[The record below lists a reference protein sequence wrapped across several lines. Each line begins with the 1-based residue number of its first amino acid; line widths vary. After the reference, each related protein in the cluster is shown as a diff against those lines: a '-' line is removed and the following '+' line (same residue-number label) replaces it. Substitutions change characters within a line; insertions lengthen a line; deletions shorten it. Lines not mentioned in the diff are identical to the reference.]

1 MTARA
6 ALAAVLLAL
15 AAPTAARADD
25 ATRTITLADALAE
38 ARAHNPSY
46 RAAIAARD
54 GAAAQAR
61 GAAGVDDRLLEAGV
75 DGLTRAADPVTGP
88 FFQETGVDAIGG
100 HVALWQPLPWGGR
113 IGVEVAEQLART
125 SVRVAAGGPVS
136 DITTTVH
143 QPRAELVWQQPLLR
157 DRGRRS
163 HAAAPARAR
172 AAADAAEAGRA
183 AAEVALA
190 YDVERAYWELAYAER
205 EVQIRDSALA
215 LARDQERVIA
225 ARAEVGKVAELE
237 VATAAQAIAAR
248 EAARLAAEQD
258 RAARAIALRVLLG
271 DATAGGPRLVA
282 ADALAAEV
290 AAPATS
296 DALDRALA
304 FAPRLRA
311 LDHQG
316 RAAAV
321 ELATATADT
330 RPRLDLILRGG
341 PMGNA
346 DSAGAAW
353 AQLGRFDGYQ
363 ASAALSFSLP
373 VGNRAATGRR
383 DAARAAQQQVELE
396 AAALRAALTAEV
408 TRAVDAVA
416 LSERRIAA
424 AALAARLAAR
434 TVELERDRWQAG
446 AGTNF
451 DVLLRQDQAVAAE
464 AALAR
469 ARADRRLA
477 LAALAAL
484 TGP

>member
-6 ALAAVLLAL
+6 ALAIALIAL
-15 AAPTAARADD
+15 AAPAVAHADD
-25 ATRTITLADALAE
+25 ATRPITLAEALAA

-46 RAAIAARD
+46 LAAVATRD

-61 GAAGVDDRLLEAGV
+61 GAAGVDDRVFEAGV

-88 FFQETGVDAIGG
+88 FFQETGTDAIGG
-100 HVALWQPLPWGGR
+100 HVALWQPLPWGGQV
-113 IGVEVAEQLART
+113 GVAIADQVART

-157 DRGRRS
+157 DRGRAN
-163 HAAAPARAR
+163 HGAPAAR
-172 AAADAAEAGRA
+172 AAAVASAEEAARV

-190 YDVERAYWELAYAER
+190 HDVERAYWELAYAER
-205 EVQIRDSALA
+205 EVEIRASALA
-215 LARDQERVIA
+215 LARDQLSVTR

-237 VATAAQAIAAR
+237 VATAEQAIAAR
-248 EAARLAAEQD
+248 EAAQLGAEQD
-258 RAARAIALRVLLG
+258 RAARAVALRVLLG
-271 DATAGGPRLVA
+271 DDDDGPRLVA
-282 ADALAAEV
+282 ADALAADV
-290 AAPATS
+290 AAPATA
-296 DALDRALA
+296 DARARALA
-304 FAPRLRA
+304 FAPQLRA
-311 LDHQG
+311 LAHQG
-316 RAAAV
+316 RAAGI
-321 ELATATADT
+321 ELAVATADT
-330 RPRLDLILRGG
+330 RPRLDLIVRGG

-346 DSAGAAW
+346 DSAGEAW

-383 DAARAAQQQVELE
+383 DTARAARQRVDLE
-396 AAALRAALTAEV
+396 AAALRGALTAEV

-424 AALAARLAAR
+424 ATLAAQLAQR
-434 TVELERDRWQAG
+434 TVVLERDRWQAG

-469 ARADRRLA
+469 ARADHRLA
-477 LAALAAL
+477 VAALAAL

>member
-6 ALAAVLLAL
+6 ALAVALIAL
-15 AAPTAARADD
+15 AAPAVAHADD
-25 ATRTITLADALAE
+25 TTRPITLAEALAT
-38 ARAHNPSY
+38 ARAHNPGY
-46 RAAIAARD
+46 LAAVAARD
-54 GAAAQAR
+54 GAAAQVR
-61 GAAGVDDRLLEAGV
+61 GAAGVDDRVLEAGV
-75 DGLTRAADPVTGP
+75 DGLTRAADPVAGP
-88 FFQETGVDAIGG
+88 FFQETGVDAVGG

-113 IGVEVAEQLART
+113 VGVSVAEQVART
-125 SVRVAAGGPVS
+125 SVRVAAGGPVT

-157 DRGRRS
+157 DRGRAN
-163 HAAAPARAR
+163 HGAPAAR
-172 AAADAAEAGRA
+172 AAAAASAEEAARV

-190 YDVERAYWELAYAER
+190 HDVERAYWELAYAER
-205 EVQIRDSALA
+205 EVEIRASALA
-215 LARDQERVIA
+215 LARDQLSVTR

-237 VATAAQAIAAR
+237 VATAEQAIAAR
-248 EAARLAAEQD
+248 EAAQLAAEQD
-258 RAARAIALRVLLG
+258 RAARAVALRVLLG
-271 DATAGGPRLVA
+271 DEAGDARLVA
-282 ADALAAEV
+282 DDDLAADV
-290 AAPATS
+290 AAPATA
-296 DALDRALA
+296 DARARALA

-311 LDHQG
+311 LEHQG
-316 RAAAV
+316 RAATI
-321 ELATATADT
+321 ELAVATADT
-330 RPRLDLILRGG
+330 RPRLDLIVRGG

-346 DSAGAAW
+346 DSAGEAW
-353 AQLGRFDGYQ
+353 AQLGRFDGYE

-383 DAARAAQQQVELE
+383 DVARAARQRVELE
-396 AAALRAALTAEV
+396 GAALRGALTAEV

-424 AALAARLAAR
+424 ATQAARLAQR

-451 DVLLRQDQAVAAE
+451 DVLIRQDQAVAAE

>member
-1 MTARA
+1 VTARA

-113 IGVEVAEQLART
+113 VGVEVAEQVART

-157 DRGRRS
+157 DRGRRG
-163 HAAAPARAR
+163 HAAAPARAS
-172 AAADAAEAGRA
+172 AAADAAEASRA

-258 RAARAIALRVLLG
+258 RAARARSRCG
-271 DATAGGPRLVA
+271 CSWATSTRAARGWSRPTRWRPRSPRRA
-282 ADALAAEV
+282 PRTRWPARWRSRRGCARSITR
-290 AAPATS
+290 AAPQRSTWRPPPPTP
-296 DALDRALA
+296 DR
-304 FAPRLRA
+304 
-311 LDHQG
+311 G
-316 RAAAV
+316 S
-321 ELATATADT
+321 
-330 RPRLDLILRGG
+330 I
-341 PMGNA
+341 
-346 DSAGAAW
+346 
-353 AQLGRFDGYQ
+353 
-363 ASAALSFSLP
+363 
-373 VGNRAATGRR
+373 
-383 DAARAAQQQVELE
+383 
-396 AAALRAALTAEV
+396 
-408 TRAVDAVA
+408 
-416 LSERRIAA
+416 
-424 AALAARLAAR
+424 
-434 TVELERDRWQAG
+434 
-446 AGTNF
+446 
-451 DVLLRQDQAVAAE
+451 
-464 AALAR
+464 
-469 ARADRRLA
+469 
-477 LAALAAL
+477 
-484 TGP
+484 